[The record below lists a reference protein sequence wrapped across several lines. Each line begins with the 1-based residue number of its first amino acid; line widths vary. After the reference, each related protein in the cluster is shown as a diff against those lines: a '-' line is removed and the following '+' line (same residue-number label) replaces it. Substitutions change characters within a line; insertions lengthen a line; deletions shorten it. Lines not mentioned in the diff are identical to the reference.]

1 MIYAMIG
8 IPLMFMCLT
17 NTGDLLAELFINLYS
32 KTIRFIYKRICRTK
46 LRMIYSSSKFSEKK
60 QEMVNIIKNKTKKFI
75 INSKNFKLS
84 DFEME
89 YDNPNDRHVPIV
101 ATIGVLSGYIFIGA
115 VIFSYWENWNYLDGA
130 YFCFITFTTIG

>member
-1 MIYAMIG
+1 
-8 IPLMFMCLT
+8 
-17 NTGDLLAELFINLYS
+17 
-32 KTIRFIYKRICRTK
+32 
-46 LRMIYSSSKFSEKK
+46 
-60 QEMVNIIKNKTKKFI
+60 
-75 INSKNFKLS
+75 
-84 DFEME
+84 ME